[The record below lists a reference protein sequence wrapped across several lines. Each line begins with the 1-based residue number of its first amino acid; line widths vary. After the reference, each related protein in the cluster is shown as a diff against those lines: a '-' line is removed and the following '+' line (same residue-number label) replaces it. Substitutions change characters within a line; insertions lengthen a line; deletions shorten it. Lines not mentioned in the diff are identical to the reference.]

1 MAVTMRPA
9 MGLSQIAQKSVGPD
23 LDRTFAFAQ
32 DSLAG
37 SGKGHGAASEGAL
50 IDGTLV
56 LGTLIEGTLIEG
68 AFTAVSSKER
78 L

>member
-1 MAVTMRPA
+1 

-23 LDRTFAFAQ
+23 LDLTFAFAQ

-56 LGTLIEGTLIEG
+56 FGILIEG
-68 AFTAVSSKER
+68 ALIDGTLIDGAFTVVSSKER